1 MEAKMS
7 LKAKKELLKN
17 VYNRYQKASWKQKGK
32 ILDEFVEATGYHRKY
47 ALQLLHAPENSPSI
61 LRLPRK
67 SSSRYTPEVVEALVA
82 VWNVANQ
89 ICSKRLIAVLPD
101 FLSALEGAGCLV
113 VAEETRAHL
122 LRMSAATIDRLLSP
136 ERKKIGRGR
145 STTRAGKLL
154 KKQIPVRTFAEWN
167 DVLPGFVE
175 ADLVAH
181 CGETTAGT
189 YLNTLTLTDVAS
201 GWTECLPLLHKNEIN
216 VREALH
222 YARKSLFPIPLLGLD
237 TDNGSEFINN
247 GLLSYCQS
255 EKITFTRSRPYKKN
269 DQAHVEEK
277 NGSIVRKMVGYDRY
291 EGSRPYVAL
300 AEFYARLR
308 LYVNFFQPSM
318 KLLSKERDGAKVKKK
333 YDRARTPYQRL
344 EQSSA
349 VSLEDKAQLK
359 AQYESLNVITLFAE
373 IQKLQDELWSHAWK
387 KGMDSS
393 SPEEICALTLL
404 APIQQPITKRQYRK
418 SGKPRK
424 KSEPRTWCTHSDVF
438 ESVAGEIH
446 QMLTAEPARA
456 ATSILEELQKRHPGQ
471 FEDKLKRTLQRRVK
485 DWREKNGSPTL
496 PKLSDV
502 LPARAVNAACRTT
515 RSQPAV

>member
-17 VYNRYQKASWKQKGK
+17 VYNRYQNASWKQKRK

-89 ICSKRLIAVLPD
+89 ICSKRLIAILPD
-101 FLSALEGAGCLV
+101 FLSALEGAGRLE

-122 LRMSAATIDRLLSP
+122 LRMSAATIDRLLAP

-181 CGETTAGT
+181 CGETTEGT
-189 YLNTLTLTDVAS
+189 YLNTLTLTDVSS
-201 GWTECLPLLHKNEIN
+201 GWTECLPLLYKNETN

-222 YARKSLFPIPLLGLD
+222 YAKKSLFPIPLLGLD

-255 EKITFTRSRPYKKN
+255 EQITFTRSRPYKKN

-277 NGSIVRKMVGYDRY
+277 NGSIVRRMVGYDRY
-291 EGSRPYVAL
+291 EGSRAYVAL

-344 EQSSA
+344 QQSSA
-349 VSLEDKAQLK
+349 VSSADKAQLK
-359 AQYESLNVITLFAE
+359 AQYETLNAITLFEE
-373 IQKLQDELWSHAWK
+373 IQKLQDELWVYAWK
-387 KGMDSS
+387 KGMQSTP
-393 SPEEICALTLL
+393 PEDICALTLL
-404 APIQQPITKRQYRK
+404 SPVQPTTKRQYRK

-424 KSEPRTWCTHSDVF
+424 KSEPRTWRTRNDVF
-438 ESVAGEIH
+438 ETVTDEIH
-446 QMLTAEPARA
+446 QMLAADPALP
-456 ATSILEELQKRHPGQ
+456 ATSILEELQKRHPGK
-471 FEDKLKRTLQRRVK
+471 FADNLRRTLQRRVK
-485 DWREKNGSPTL
+485 DWREQNISPSP
-496 PKLSDV
+496 PKLSEV
-502 LPARAVNAACRTT
+502 LPAQTAAACQTT
-515 RSQPAV
+515 RNQPAV